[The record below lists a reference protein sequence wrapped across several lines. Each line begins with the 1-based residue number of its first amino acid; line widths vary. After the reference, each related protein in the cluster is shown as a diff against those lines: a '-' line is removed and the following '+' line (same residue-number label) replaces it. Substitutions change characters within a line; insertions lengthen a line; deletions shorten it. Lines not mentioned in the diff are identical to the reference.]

1 MNLDTKF
8 NIVSVDTPNSAV
20 IEATFKE
27 IPDDVSNTVVKDFEE
42 SRKNL
47 QDIIQIGTDAVA
59 TLGGL
64 ATQSQNAEDFMAL
77 SSLIK
82 NVSEVTSTLI
92 KLHKQV
98 EEIKKPAPNATTENK
113 EYHNHL
119 TFVGSTSELSAL
131 LKKNKDE
138 EIK

>member
-8 NIVSVDTPNSAV
+8 NIISVDTPNSAV

-27 IPDDVSNTVVKDFEE
+27 VPNTVGDTVVKDFEE

-59 TLGGL
+59 TLGVL
-64 ATQSQNAEDFMAL
+64 ASQSQNAEDFMAL

-98 EEIKKPAPNATTENK
+98 EEIKKPAAAATTESK

-119 TFVGSTSELSAL
+119 YVGSTSELSAL
-131 LKKNKDE
+131 LKKTKDE
-138 EIK
+138 KTK

>member
-8 NIVSVDTPNSAV
+8 NIISVDTPNSAV

-27 IPDDVSNTVVKDFEE
+27 VPNTVGDTVVKDFEE

-59 TLGGL
+59 TLGVL
-64 ATQSQNAEDFMAL
+64 ASQSQNAEDFMAL

-82 NVSEVTSTLI
+82 NVSEVTSSLI

-98 EEIKKPAPNATTENK
+98 EEI
-113 EYHNHL
+113 
-119 TFVGSTSELSAL
+119 
-131 LKKNKDE
+131 
-138 EIK
+138 